1 MFARFIFLY
10 VEEASALNTKYMST
24 RVTGM
29 PVVLEPYDA
38 VILIGF
44 VSCKSLWCVCEGCP
58 IPGGGWGPG
67 QPGLVLGS
75 PAHSRDLELDD
86 LLGPFQPKPF
96 HDSMILIYNRVRGR

>member
-44 VSCKSLWCVCEGCP
+44 VSC
-58 IPGGGWGPG
+58 
-67 QPGLVLGS
+67 
-75 PAHSRDLELDD
+75 
-86 LLGPFQPKPF
+86 
-96 HDSMILIYNRVRGR
+96 